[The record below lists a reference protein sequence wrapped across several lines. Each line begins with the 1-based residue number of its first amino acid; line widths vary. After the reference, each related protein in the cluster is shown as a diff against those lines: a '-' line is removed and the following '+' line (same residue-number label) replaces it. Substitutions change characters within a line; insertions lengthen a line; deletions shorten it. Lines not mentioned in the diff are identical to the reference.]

1 SINLRLPVTQ
11 SHQKKKKMRVVMN
24 RLSRALWDF
33 KRDSSSTKISRALST
48 CIQSKQWLPSPY
60 RESRD
65 SLFASPWSATQLRGA
80 KSRGADLKPG
90 NVIEKKRKDLSG
102 GKGTTHNPRK
112 RRSYYTGGTS

>member
-1 SINLRLPVTQ
+1 RLPVTQ

-90 NVIEKKRKDLSG
+90 NVIEKKGRIYQVS